1 MMAGRRRSLDDH
13 DDSALI
19 ESIDSLQ
26 QEIRVLRDAVDE
38 LRIELQYVVRNPQE
52 VGDIDP
58 IERLRVTSLPLDP
71 AASDFGER
79 VNAVSEQAVAE
90 LRVSAETAKK
100 QMTGP
105 ATNQRGLF

>member
-1 MMAGRRRSLDDH
+1 MAGRRRSIDDH

-19 ESIDSLQ
+19 ESIDALQ

-38 LRIELQYVVRNPQE
+38 LRIELQYLVRNPQE
-52 VGDIDP
+52 VSGVETM
-58 IERLRVTSLPLDP
+58 ERLRITSLPLDP

-79 VNAVSEQAVAE
+79 VNAVSERTVAE
-90 LRVSAETAKK
+90 LRVETETAQEEKR
-100 QMTGP
+100 P